1 MLGGRISSRRG
12 RTRTSRG
19 QYVIEMQIEQSRP
32 GSDSQ
37 GERGRTV
44 LSVELWGEQAERLDR
59 SLGVGCAV
67 YVEGWLASR
76 SYEDHNRVRRHMM
89 VVRTNRCELLGT

>member
-1 MLGGRISSRRG
+1 M
-12 RTRTSRG
+12 
-19 QYVIEMQIEQSRP
+19 IEMQIEQSRP
-32 GSDSQ
+32 GSDPSAD
-37 GERGRTV
+37 RGKTV
-44 LSVELWGEQAERLDR
+44 LAVELWGEQAERMDR
-59 SLGVGCAV
+59 SLEVGCAV